1 MEDHLRSENGRPHRA
16 ERQQRSAGA
25 DYAHGKGHRGRLCDD
40 RPRVRARRIGVDQ
53 FPRHRYDVDHV
64 GDRWSGHHRRCT
76 IGDGRRG
83 CEVRSPMIADTVIEA
98 NGLTKTYGSALAVDH
113 ISFGVG
119 RGEIFGLL
127 GPNGAGKTT
136 TILMMLGLTEIS
148 EGGVHVLGFNPAREP
163 LSVKR
168 RVGYLPDTVGFYDNL
183 TAADNLR
190 YTARLIGFRSMER
203 EKRIA
208 AALDRAGL
216 AEFADNRVGTF
227 SRGMRQR
234 LGLAE
239 IVMKGAQIAVLDEPT
254 SGLDPHATAELL
266 GIIRGFKSEGVSV
279 LLSSH
284 LLERVQSVCDRVAL
298 FNGGRIGLMGSVAEL
313 GREVLGGGYVVDI
326 EADGAGL
333 AERLAL
339 IPGVSGVERTG
350 IGKLRLHADRDVRPE
365 AAAEVVAMQGRLKYL
380 GVQEPSLDAIY
391 TRYFASQARDAA
403 SAKEGAR
410 HAA

>member
-1 MEDHLRSENGRPHRA
+1 MSE
-16 ERQQRSAGA
+16 
-25 DYAHGKGHRGRLCDD
+25 
-40 RPRVRARRIGVDQ
+40 
-53 FPRHRYDVDHV
+53 
-64 GDRWSGHHRRCT
+64 
-76 IGDGRRG
+76 
-83 CEVRSPMIADTVIEA
+83 DTVIEA
-98 NGLTKTYGSALAVDH
+98 KGLTKRYGQAAAVDH
-113 ISFGVG
+113 ISFTVG

-136 TILMMLGLTEIS
+136 TILMLLGLTDIS
-148 EGGVHVLGFNPAREP
+148 DGTVSVLGFNPAREP

-168 RVGYLPDTVGFYDNL
+168 RVGYLPDTVGFYDQL

-190 YTARLIGFRSMER
+190 YTARLIGFKAADR

-208 AALDRAGL
+208 SALDRVGL
-216 AEFADNRVGTF
+216 SEFAENRVGTF

-239 IVMKGAQIAVLDEPT
+239 ILMKGAQVAILDEPT

-266 GIIRGFKSEGVSV
+266 AMIRAFKAEGVSV

-298 FNGGRIGLMGSVAEL
+298 FSAGRIALMGTVPDL

-333 AERLAL
+333 ADRLTL
-339 IPGVSGVERTG
+339 IPGVSGVEKTG

-365 AAAEVVAMQGRLKYL
+365 AAAEVVAMHGRLKFL
-380 GVQEPSLDAIY
+380 GVQEPSLEAIY
-391 TRYFASQARDAA
+391 TRYFEDRPD
-403 SAKEGAR
+403 EGMREGTR

>member
-1 MEDHLRSENGRPHRA
+1 MSP
-16 ERQQRSAGA
+16 
-25 DYAHGKGHRGRLCDD
+25 
-40 RPRVRARRIGVDQ
+40 
-53 FPRHRYDVDHV
+53 DV
-64 GDRWSGHHRRCT
+64 
-76 IGDGRRG
+76 
-83 CEVRSPMIADTVIEA
+83 VIEA
-98 NGLTKTYGSALAVDH
+98 QGLTKKYGKAVAVDG
-113 ISFGVG
+113 ISFTVG

-136 TILMMLGLTEIS
+136 TILMMLGLTDIS
-148 EGGVHVLGFNPAREP
+148 GGDVSVLGFNPAREP

-168 RVGYLPDTVGFYDNL
+168 RVGYLPDTVGFYDQL
-183 TAADNLR
+183 TAGDNLR
-190 YTARLIGFRSMER
+190 YTARLIGFRLAER

-208 AALDRAGL
+208 AALEQVGL
-216 AEFADNRVGTF
+216 ADHIDHHVGTF

-239 IVMKGAQIAVLDEPT
+239 ILMKGAQIAILDEPT
-254 SGLDPHATAELL
+254 SGLDPQATTELL
-266 GIIRGFKSEGVSV
+266 GIIRRFKADGVSV

-298 FNGGRIGLMGSVAEL
+298 FSAGRIALMGSVAEL
-313 GREVLGGGYVVDI
+313 GRQVLGGGFVVDI

-339 IPGVSGVERTG
+339 IPGVSGVDKTG
-350 IGKLRLHADRDVRPE
+350 IGKFRLHSDRDVRPE

-380 GVQEPSLDAIY
+380 GVQEPSLEAIY
-391 TRYFASQARDAA
+391 THYFETKT
-403 SAKEGAR
+403 KELIPEGTR